1 MTPGL
6 TPERP
11 PDPAQELL
19 LAEPWRFEFA
29 QALRILLRNSNHGH
43 TADPSDRRF
52 DVGREPVRVGANPT
66 MGFPASDVQS
76 MTALPDAIAS
86 DTERWKMLVNFLGL
100 TGPSGVLPQPYTEF
114 IIDRTLE
121 NDHSPAEFFDIFNHR
136 MSMLFY
142 YAWERYRFGVTAES
156 RPAHDLFRR
165 ILLSL
170 IGLGTEGLTDRLE
183 VSDDFFARYA
193 AILAIQP
200 RSASGLQTILA
211 DYFQVPVEIQQFA
224 GTWYPLDDDSTTRFR
239 ADDSE
244 SERLGHGVVVSEEY
258 WSQESMVCVRI
269 GPLDLATFR
278 LFLRGGP
285 NFARL
290 RDICRFFSRDE
301 QVFEVQ
307 LILHKND
314 VPDTTLQEEGSQLGW
329 TTWAKSQPF
338 ANHAEDVIIRL

>member
-1 MTPGL
+1 MSPD
-6 TPERP
+6 RM
-11 PDPAQELL
+11 PDPALELL
-19 LAEPWRFEFA
+19 LAEPYRFEFA
-29 QALRILLRNSNHGH
+29 QALRILLRNCDHGR
-43 TADPSDRRF
+43 TGEVSDRRF
-52 DVGREPVRVGANPT
+52 DVDREPVRVGSFAT
-66 MGFPASDVQS
+66 MGFPASDIQE
-76 MTALPDAIAS
+76 MTAIP

-100 TGPSGVLPQPYTEF
+100 TGASGTLPQPYTEF
-114 IIDRTLE
+114 IIERTLE
-121 NDHSPAEFFDIFNHR
+121 GDQSPSEFFDIFNHR

-142 YAWERYRFGVTAES
+142 YAWERYRFGVTAER

-170 IGLGTEGLTDRLE
+170 TGLGTEGLTDRLQ

-239 ADDSE
+239 ADGTE
-244 SERLGHGVVVSEEY
+244 AERLGHGVVVSEEY
-258 WSQESMVCVRI
+258 WSQESMVRLRI

-301 QVFEVQ
+301 QVFEAQ
-307 LILHKND
+307 LVLHMKD
-314 VPDTTLQEEGSQLGW
+314 VPDTSFKEEDSQLGW

-338 ANHAEDVIIRL
+338 AHHAEDVIIRL

>member
-1 MTPGL
+1 MTAESPI
-6 TPERP
+6 
-11 PDPAQELL
+11 PDPARELL
-19 LAEPWRFEFA
+19 LTEPYRFEFG
-29 QALRILLRNSNHGH
+29 QALRILLRNSLHGRRGE
-43 TADPSDRRF
+43 ASDRRF
-52 DVGREPVRVGANPT
+52 DVQHEPVRIGANPT
-66 MGFPASDVQS
+66 MGFPASDIQS
-76 MTALPDAIAS
+76 LTPLPGG
-86 DTERWKMLVNFLGL
+86 EQWKMVVNFLGL
-100 TGPSGVLPQPYTEF
+100 TGPSGVLPQPYSEF
-114 IIDRTLE
+114 IIERVLDGDR
-121 NDHSPAEFFDIFNHR
+121 SPAEFFDLFNHR

-142 YAWERYRFGVTAES
+142 YAWERYRFPVAAERRS
-156 RPAHDLFRR
+156 AHNLFRR

-170 IGLGTEGLTDRLE
+170 VGLGTDGLTDRMQ

-193 AILAIQP
+193 AILAMEP

-211 DYFQVPVEIQQFA
+211 DYFQVPVEIEQFA

-239 ADDSE
+239 GDPSE

-285 NFARL
+285 HFARL

-307 LILHKND
+307 LILHKD
-314 VPDTTLQEEGSQLGW
+314 EVPCTSLEAGGSQLGW
-329 TTWAKSQPF
+329 TTWAKSEAF
-338 ANHAEDVIIRL
+338 TNHAEDVVIRL